1 MFQYLTIL
9 CEQRVIY
16 FVGAFKR
23 ITSCLLSR
31 SYYRLQKFLRIYGS
45 MSAMLMTFPL
55 AVSSPE
61 RLKLIQR
68 LKFVR

>member
-1 MFQYLTIL
+1 M
-9 CEQRVIY
+9 RVTYI
-16 FVGAFKR
+16 
-23 ITSCLLSR
+23 SSELLNGLHRALR